1 MTQTGV
7 GMLGPES
14 NVINGQLVAL
24 RPQYAISPIAYGAA
38 LSTKQAPIPTI
49 PPAYSSTPDQSGMG
63 NASGSAAQAFPFSF
77 TKSPLPIAVIF
88 LVVGLLGLRF
98 IHWHK

>member
-1 MTQTGV
+1 
-7 GMLGPES
+7 MLGPQTD
-14 NVINGQLVAL
+14 VINGQLLSV
-24 RPQYAISPIAYGAA
+24 RPQYAISPVAYGSA
-38 LSTKQAPIPTI
+38 LSSKQAPIPTI

-63 NASGSAAQAFPFSF
+63 NAAGSAATAFPFSF
-77 TKSPLPIAVIF
+77 TQSPLPFAILF